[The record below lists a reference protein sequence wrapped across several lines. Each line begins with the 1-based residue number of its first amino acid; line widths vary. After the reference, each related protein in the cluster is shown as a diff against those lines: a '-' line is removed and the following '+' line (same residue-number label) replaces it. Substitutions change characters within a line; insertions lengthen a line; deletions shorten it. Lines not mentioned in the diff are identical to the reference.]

1 MNKSIITL
9 LAAALTLAACSG
21 PESAPETTSTWED
34 AKLPEWAKDAN
45 IYEVNVRQY
54 TDEGTLK
61 AFQTHLPRLKEMGV
75 DILWFM
81 PVQPIGELNRK
92 GDLGSYYSIADYTAV
107 NPNFGSI
114 EDFKNVVDQA
124 HDLGM
129 HVILDWVANHTA
141 FDHEWVES
149 NPEFYSTDS
158 AGNYPI
164 VAMDNDGNLT
174 DWTDVADL
182 NYDAPGMREAMMD
195 EMNWWVQ
202 NAHIDGFRC
211 DVAGFV
217 PYDFWYDAIQKLR
230 SENGP
235 LFMLAEWED
244 PALIDTGFNAVYGW
258 EFHHIMNEVAKGNK
272 NVQAIAD
279 YARKCDEEWP
289 ASTMKMYF
297 NTNHDENTWNG
308 TVEERMGD
316 LGNAMYVLASVMQR
330 SIPLIYSG
338 QEVGLNHRYPFFSKD
353 TVGLDWNNPHPQT
366 DFFAQMLALKTEHQA
381 LYNSNLGFD
390 MTLDVDTA
398 SNSLRIVRGE
408 EGESDKVVAIFEFG
422 GAPSPF
428 TYPDDLDMVVDV
440 KGAKVWVSKLD

>member
-1 MNKSIITL
+1 
-9 LAAALTLAACSG
+9 
-21 PESAPETTSTWED
+21 
-34 AKLPEWAKDAN
+34 
-45 IYEVNVRQY
+45 
-54 TDEGTLK
+54 
-61 AFQTHLPRLKEMGV
+61 
-75 DILWFM
+75 
-81 PVQPIGELNRK
+81 
-92 GDLGSYYSIADYTAV
+92 
-107 NPNFGSI
+107 
-114 EDFKNVVDQA
+114 
-124 HDLGM
+124 
-129 HVILDWVANHTA
+129 
-141 FDHEWVES
+141 
-149 NPEFYSTDS
+149 
-158 AGNYPI
+158 
-164 VAMDNDGNLT
+164 
-174 DWTDVADL
+174 
-182 NYDAPGMREAMMD
+182 MREAMMD

-217 PYDFWYDAIQKLR
+217 PYDFWYEAIQKLR

-279 YARKCDEEWP
+279 YAKKCEKEWP

-316 LGNAMYVLASVMQR
+316 LGNAMYALASVMQR

-338 QEVGLNHRYPFFSKD
+338 QEAGLNHRYPFFSKD
-353 TVGLDWNNPHPQT
+353 TLGLDWNTPHPQS

-390 MTLDVDTA
+390 MTLDVDTT

-422 GAPSPF
+422 DASSPF
-428 TYPDDLDMVVDV
+428 TYPDDLDMIVNV